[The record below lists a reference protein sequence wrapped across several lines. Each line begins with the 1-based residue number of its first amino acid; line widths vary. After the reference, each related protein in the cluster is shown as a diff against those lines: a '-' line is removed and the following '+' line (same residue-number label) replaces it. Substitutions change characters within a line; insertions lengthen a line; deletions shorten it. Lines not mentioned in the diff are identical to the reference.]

1 MRCAAGIALLLA
13 ATGPAHALDAAQ
25 ARWLAQHGPVRFAPE
40 RDFGPFIFADAQG
53 QVRGISIDLLEEIG
67 RDTGLA
73 LSTLPPQPLAQVLQS
88 VRERRADLAAA
99 LRPTPE
105 RAAYLRFTRPY
116 VNVPA
121 VLVVRRGASKA
132 RSLSELGGQAVAVG
146 AGYAVEAVVRE
157 RHAAVKWQAVSDD
170 AVALHGVAEGRY
182 AAAVC
187 DSASLAF
194 VARRDGLDAL
204 VAVSRVGFDYSLSF
218 AVRSDWPELQQILDQ
233 GLVQLPAARRQ
244 ELVERWLAPV
254 ELDEPARAPVA
265 TFVAAALLAVAGVLA
280 VRGAWRRKGRA

>member
-1 MRCAAGIALLLA
+1 MRRAALVVLLFA
-13 ATGPAHALDAAQ
+13 AAPAHALDAAQ

-53 QVRGISIDLLEEIG
+53 QVRGISVDLLEEIAHASG
-67 RDTGLA
+67 M
-73 LSTLPPQPLAQVLQS
+73 PLAMLPAQALPQVLQS
-88 VRERRADLAAA
+88 VRERRADLVAA

-105 RAAYLRFTRPY
+105 RAVYLRFTRPY

-121 VLVVRRGASKA
+121 VLVVRRGASTA
-132 RSLSELGGQAVAVG
+132 RSLSGLDGQPVAVG
-146 AGYAVEAVVRE
+146 AGYAVEAVVRA
-157 RHAAVKWQAVSDD
+157 RHAGVMWQPVSDD
-170 AVALHGVAEGRY
+170 AVALHGVAQGRY

-204 VAVSRVGFDYSLSF
+204 VAVGRVGFDYSLSF

-233 GLVQLPAARRQ
+233 GLAQVPAARRQ
-244 ELVERWLAPV
+244 ELVERWLGPV
-254 ELDEPARAPVA
+254 DIDEPARAPVA
-265 TFVAAALLAVAGVLA
+265 TFIAVGLLLLSGALAL
-280 VRGAWRRKGRA
+280 RIAWRRKGRA